1 MRLFPP
7 PLGSIK
13 ANYCGNVEE
22 HQKKGKQGYSLNTF
36 ISTRAFSLENPIQVV
51 IATEI
56 EALVES
62 LFMEEDS
69 SEQVMIMFYA
79 QAVNKIFQE

>member
-1 MRLFPP
+1 M
-7 PLGSIK
+7 
-13 ANYCGNVEE
+13 
-22 HQKKGKQGYSLNTF
+22 NTF

>member
-1 MRLFPP
+1 M
-7 PLGSIK
+7 
-13 ANYCGNVEE
+13 
-22 HQKKGKQGYSLNTF
+22 NTF

-69 SEQVMIMFYA
+69 SEQVMIMFHA
-79 QAVNKIFQE
+79 QTVNKIFQEQVLVG